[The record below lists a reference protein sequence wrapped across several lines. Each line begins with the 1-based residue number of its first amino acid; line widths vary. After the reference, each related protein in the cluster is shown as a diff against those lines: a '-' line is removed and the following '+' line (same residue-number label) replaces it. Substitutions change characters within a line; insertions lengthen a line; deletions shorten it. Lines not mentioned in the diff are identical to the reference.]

1 MWKMDEGG
9 LWGVQR
15 EACYDCGLTG
25 IRNEF
30 LNSKTGRALY
40 ADEE

>member
-1 MWKMDEGG
+1 MSARQ
-9 LWGVQR
+9 QR
-15 EACYDCGLTG
+15 LTLA

-40 ADEE
+40 GDEE